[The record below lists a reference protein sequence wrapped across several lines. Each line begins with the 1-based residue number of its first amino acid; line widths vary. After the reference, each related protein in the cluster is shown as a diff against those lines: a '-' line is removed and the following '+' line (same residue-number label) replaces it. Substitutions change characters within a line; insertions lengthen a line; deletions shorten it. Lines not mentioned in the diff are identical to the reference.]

1 MICIMYSVRFFAG
14 YRKGAFVKSEKKQ
27 KPKYNMWQN
36 TVYYISFAWKE
47 KEKKVIFLSL
57 IFACFV
63 ILNNL
68 VNLLVSPAIL
78 SVVEKREP
86 MSKLIVTILG
96 FTGTLIFCSAGLS
109 YIGTNLPYGR
119 ISVRMAVLK
128 HLNQKTLT
136 TSYPNV
142 NNDAFIKLV
151 AKCKTI
157 TSDNDKATEA
167 IWGTLTILLHDGI
180 CFIIY
185 LFLLSS
191 ISPLMLFVILAT
203 TSVGYFVSR
212 YVNGYEYRH
221 RDELAG
227 YEKRMWYISNRARN
241 YSTAKDIRIFGIRSW
256 LAELGEQ
263 AVGAYTAFWKRAEG
277 VYIWARITDLI
288 LTFLRNGI
296 AYFYLIRLVIA
307 GELTTAEFLL
317 YFSAVGGFTVWVCGI
332 LRSFAEL
339 HRHSIDLSTVR
350 ECLEYPEL
358 FKFED
363 GKKIEE
369 NPDYI
374 SKSSDG
380 KNPLYAKYEIRL
392 ENVSFRY
399 PGSEKD
405 VLSGIN
411 LTLHPGE
418 KLAVVGVNGAGK
430 TTLVRLICGL
440 YDPTEGRVLL
450 NGKDIRSYNRRDY
463 YKLFSAVFQNFSIL
477 AGTIAVNVAQTEDE
491 IDLDRVKKCVDE
503 AGLKQKIES
512 FRDQY
517 NTLLNREVYEEAVE
531 LSGGEMQRLMLAR
544 ALYKNSPIVVLDE
557 PTAALDPIAESELYQ
572 KYNDMMAGRLSIY
585 ISHRL
590 ASTRFC
596 DRIILLDGSQI
607 AEEGTHKEL
616 IEKNGHYAEM
626 FFVQSQYYSD

>member
-1 MICIMYSVRFFAG
+1 M
-14 YRKGAFVKSEKKQ
+14 KSEKKQ

-191 ISPLMLFVILAT
+191 ISPLMLFVVLAT

-227 YEKRMWYISNRARN
+227 YEKRMWYISNRAGN

-339 HRHSIDLSTVR
+339 HRHSLDLSTVR

-358 FKFED
+358 FQFEN
-363 GKKIEE
+363 GEKEE
-369 NPDYI
+369 STDMTY
-374 SKSSDG
+374 SD
-380 KNPLYAKYEIRL
+380 KNNLSALYEIRL

-531 LSGGEMQRLMLAR
+531 LSGGELQRLMLAR

-557 PTAALDPIAESELYQ
+557 PTAALDPIAEAEIYE
-572 KYNDMMAGRLSIY
+572 KFNEIVEDKTAIY

-590 ASTRFC
+590 SSCRFC
-596 DRIILLDGSQI
+596 DNIVVFDQGKIVQQGS
-607 AEEGTHKEL
+607 HDEL
-616 IEKNGHYAEM
+616 VADQNGKYYELWHA
-626 FFVQSQYYSD
+626 QAQYYI

>member
-1 MICIMYSVRFFAG
+1 MYSVRFFTG
-14 YRKGAFVKSEKKQ
+14 YRKGAVVKSEKKQ

-191 ISPLMLFVILAT
+191 ISPLMLFVVLAT

-227 YEKRMWYISNRARN
+227 YEKRMWYISNRAGN

-339 HRHSIDLSTVR
+339 HRHSLDLSTVR

-358 FKFED
+358 FQFEN
-363 GKKIEE
+363 GEKEE
-369 NPDYI
+369 STDMTY
-374 SKSSDG
+374 SD
-380 KNPLYAKYEIRL
+380 KNNLSALYEIRL

-531 LSGGEMQRLMLAR
+531 LSGGELQRLMLAR

-557 PTAALDPIAESELYQ
+557 PTAALDPIAEAEIYE
-572 KYNDMMAGRLSIY
+572 KFNEIVEDKTAIY

-590 ASTRFC
+590 SSCRFC
-596 DRIILLDGSQI
+596 DNIVVFDQGKIVQQGS
-607 AEEGTHKEL
+607 HDEL
-616 IEKNGHYAEM
+616 VADQNGKYYELWHA
-626 FFVQSQYYSD
+626 QAQYYI

>member
-1 MICIMYSVRFFAG
+1 M
-14 YRKGAFVKSEKKQ
+14 KSEKKQ

-191 ISPLMLFVILAT
+191 ISPLMLFVVLAT

-227 YEKRMWYISNRARN
+227 YEKRMWYISNRAGN

-339 HRHSIDLSTVR
+339 HRHSLDLSTVR

-358 FKFED
+358 FQFEN
-363 GKKIEE
+363 GEKEE
-369 NPDYI
+369 STDMTY
-374 SKSSDG
+374 SD
-380 KNPLYAKYEIRL
+380 KNNLSALYEIRL

-531 LSGGEMQRLMLAR
+531 LSGGELQRLMLAR

-557 PTAALDPIAESELYQ
+557 PTAALDPIAEAEIYE
-572 KYNDMMAGRLSIY
+572 KFNEIVEDKTAIY

-590 ASTRFC
+590 SSCRFC
-596 DRIILLDGSQI
+596 DNIVVFDQGKIVQQGRHD
-607 AEEGTHKEL
+607 EL
-616 IEKNGHYAEM
+616 VADQNGKYYELWHA
-626 FFVQSQYYSD
+626 QAQYYI